1 MSDFLLVVHGGFS
14 NAYVLFA
21 AILGVYAA
29 VLAGQNQ
36 PLSGNFW
43 GAMWINTG
51 LAAVVF
57 AVTLILAVLGESPQR
72 TVYYLYTFYFMISL
86 PGVYAIMQGND
97 NRNAALAF
105 GVVALFNSAA
115 AFRADTLLF

>member
-1 MSDFLLVVHGGFS
+1 MTDFLLVIHGGFGT
-14 NAYVLFA
+14 AYVLFS
-21 AILGVYAA
+21 AILGVYAG

-43 GAMWINTG
+43 GAMWINTF
-51 LAAVVF
+51 LAGAVFF
-57 AVTLILAVLGESPQR
+57 ATLVLSLLGESPHR

-115 AFRADTLLF
+115 AYRAESLLF

>member
-1 MSDFLLVVHGGFS
+1 MTDFLLVIHGGFS
-14 NAYVLFA
+14 NAYVLFS
-21 AILGVYAA
+21 AIVGVYAA

-43 GAMWINTG
+43 GTMWVNTG
-51 LAAVVF
+51 LAAAVF
-57 AVTLILAVLGESPQR
+57 AATIGLSLLGESPQR
-72 TVYYLYTFYFMISL
+72 TVYYLYTFYFVISL

-105 GVVALFNSAA
+105 GTVALFNSAA
-115 AFRADTLLF
+115 AYRADSLLF

>member
-1 MSDFLLVVHGGFS
+1 MTDFLLIVHGGFS
-14 NAYVLFA
+14 TAYILFS

-36 PLSGNFW
+36 ALSGNFW
-43 GAMWINTG
+43 GAMWTNTF
-51 LAAVVF
+51 LASAVF
-57 AVTLILAVLGESPQR
+57 IVTIILSLLGEPPQR
-72 TVYYLYTFYFMISL
+72 TVYYLYTFYFAISL

-105 GVVALFNSAA
+105 GIVALFNSAA
-115 AFRADTLLF
+115 AYRAQSLLY